1 MTIGKNLTFFV
12 GFLKYEETELA
23 LPLEYIIMISVG
35 GGVLILSVIVVI
47 IMYRMKSK
55 KNNSMMRKMQIQ
67 MDNLESKV
75 AKECKEGKTKSDTLG
90 NPPDQYLLSL
100 RTG

>member
-1 MTIGKNLTFFV
+1 
-12 GFLKYEETELA
+12 
-23 LPLEYIIMISVG
+23 
-35 GGVLILSVIVVI
+35 
-47 IMYRMKSK
+47 
-55 KNNSMMRKMQIQ
+55 MQIQ